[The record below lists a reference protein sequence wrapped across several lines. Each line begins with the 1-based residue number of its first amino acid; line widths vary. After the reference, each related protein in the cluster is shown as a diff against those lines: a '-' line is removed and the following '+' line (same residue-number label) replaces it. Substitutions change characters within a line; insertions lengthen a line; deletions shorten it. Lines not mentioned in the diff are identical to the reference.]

1 VHDQV
6 RVYTDT
12 KDRQRIN
19 KGSTKDQQRII
30 LIHCIIKRTAYAY
43 NAETR
48 SIIRECVLFMG
59 ADSNGSI
66 LMHYASVTLA
76 SVIVSHHH
84 TKCDII
90 IHSVTSSYIMLVS

>member
-1 VHDQV
+1 MYNDV
-6 RVYTDT
+6 RIQCMT
-12 KDRQRIN
+12 KCACIQIQRID

-76 SVIVSHHH
+76 SVIVSHHY
-84 TKCDII
+84 IY
-90 IHSVTSSYIMLVS
+90 SVT